1 MSMPFLQ
8 SSRKLMMPGST
19 ADVVAEQASTTKHT
33 VQGSLRGAPAP
44 GSTNKQVTAQP
55 AKMSAM

>member
-8 SSRKLMMPGST
+8 SSRKLRVPEST
-19 ADVVAEQASTTKHT
+19 ATLVVEQARTTKHMM
-33 VQGSLRGAPAP
+33 QGSLRGAAAP

-55 AKMSAM
+55 TTMSAM